1 MPTRSALTFVCLML
15 LAMTSA
21 MAGSAVAQTRDKA
34 REPDRER
41 VDRSD
46 VARGARNSRS
56 SDSHRALSD
65 AVRRVERR
73 TGGQVLSAERVP
85 YDGRD
90 VNRIKIVDS
99 SGRVRTYVDDPARG
113 ASENPARGQRPTPSR
128 RPLSTRRDD
137 N

>member
-1 MPTRSALTFVCLML
+1 MPTRSPLTFVCLML

-34 REPDRER
+34 REPDRDR

-46 VARGARNSRS
+46 NRR

-90 VNRIKIVDS
+90 VSRVKIVDS

-113 ASENPARGQRPTPSR
+113 ANETPVRVRVPTPSR